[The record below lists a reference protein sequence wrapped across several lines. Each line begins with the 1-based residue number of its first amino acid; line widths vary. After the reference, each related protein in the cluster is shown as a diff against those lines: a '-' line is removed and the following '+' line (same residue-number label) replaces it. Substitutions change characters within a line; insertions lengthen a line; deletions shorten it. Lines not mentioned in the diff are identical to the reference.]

1 MPRREFI
8 KPNLFIS
15 ACIEFDSCRFDATM
29 ISDEFVRRL
38 AKLVNVIRVCPEM
51 MIGLGSPRSALRLV
65 ERKEESLKLLESKSG
80 IDYTDKMMDFS
91 RKYVEKIK
99 DKNIDGFIM
108 KAKSPTCG
116 VRTVKIYYD
125 TGKSHA
131 KSAKNPGMFGK
142 MIMDTFPNVPVET
155 ERRISNFNIRDRFFV
170 EIFTLAAYRDIKTR
184 LKIKELVNFHTVNKY
199 LFMGYNQ
206 MTLKSMGNIVANH
219 NHNTPE
225 EVFNEY
231 EIQLRKLLAVEQTL
245 KKRINVLTHV
255 YGYFKDDVSA
265 LEKEF
270 YFSML
275 DDFLNSKLPYS
286 SVLSL
291 LESWAIRFN
300 QTYLVNQT
308 IFNPYPKELITVL
321 DSGKSL

>member
-1 MPRREFI
+1 
-8 KPNLFIS
+8 
-15 ACIEFDSCRFDATM
+15 
-29 ISDEFVRRL
+29 
-38 AKLVNVIRVCPEM
+38 
-51 MIGLGSPRSALRLV
+51 
-65 ERKEESLKLLESKSG
+65 
-80 IDYTDKMMDFS
+80 
-91 RKYVEKIK
+91 
-99 DKNIDGFIM
+99 
-108 KAKSPTCG
+108 
-116 VRTVKIYYD
+116 
-125 TGKSHA
+125 
-131 KSAKNPGMFGK
+131 
-142 MIMDTFPNVPVET
+142 
-155 ERRISNFNIRDRFFV
+155 
-170 EIFTLAAYRDIKTR
+170 
-184 LKIKELVNFHTVNKY
+184 
-199 LFMGYNQ
+199 MGYNQ